1 MRKHFLALFG
11 GIFALVGTVC
21 LVLGIG
27 FFLSTRQ
34 FLKAALET
42 QGTIAELEYRR
53 AAGERSGS
61 YYPTFTFRDRNERQI
76 TVASSSGGSPPSY
89 SVGQKVTVLYDPRNS
104 HHARIKSFTDLWLL
118 PLILGVLGLVFAVIG
133 YAALFVAVGKARTR
147 KWLLSQGTAIEAAFQ
162 EVALDTSTR
171 VNGQSPFV
179 IWAQWHN
186 PADARVYTFKSDA
199 VWFDPTAYVP
209 RERPIR
215 VYIDPRNPKHYCV
228 DTSFLPEAGN

>member
-1 MRKHFLALFG
+1 MRKHFLSLFG
-11 GIFALVGTVC
+11 GIFALVGAVC
-21 LVLGIG
+21 LVFGIG
-27 FFLSTRQ
+27 SFLSTRQ
-34 FLKAALET
+34 FLKTALET
-42 QGTIAELEYRR
+42 QGTISGLEYRR
-53 AAGERSGS
+53 AAGESSGS
-61 YYPTFTFRDRNERQI
+61 YYPTFTFRDRKEQQI
-76 TVASSSGGSPPSY
+76 TVPSSSGSSPPAY
-89 SVGQKVTVLYDPRNS
+89 AAGQKVTVLYDPNNS
-104 HHARIKSFTDLWLL
+104 YHARIKSFTDLWLL
-118 PLILGVLGLVFAVIG
+118 PLILGVLGPVFAVIG
-133 YAALFVAVGKARTR
+133 CAVLVVAVRKVRTR

-162 EVALDTSTR
+162 EVALDTSTT

-179 IWAQWHN
+179 IWAQWQN